1 MTNDPTNDCAV
12 VFVCDQSHVRFTL
25 FMIWQICHH
34 NPARKFDFVIYSPD
48 EIVLPDWAAPWGVQ
62 TYRAKPL
69 VDVPK
74 RALFNGMEIPL
85 YRFGVARDLGARY
98 RRILYMDTDM
108 MVEGGDFN
116 RLFEMDLQGLPI
128 AGALDVLFIRNA
140 RFWADEYKR
149 VGLSARPFMNA
160 GLQLIDVQAYLDQE
174 VERLAWTA
182 IRETPHAIVNSDQSA
197 LNLALKGRFAELS
210 PKWNWQENGRLP
222 LVTLRYPVFVR
233 HFIARQKLNRDS
245 SGRTDARFNLA
256 YREFFA
262 RHDPDFL
269 AQIAHPCDPSP
280 MSFRDAAGL
289 VWRHLRHAEMCRTI
303 LGRHPDPYK
312 PRIPEMRR

>member
-1 MTNDPTNDCAV
+1 MIDEPTNDCAV
-12 VFVCDQSHVRFTL
+12 AFVCDQGHVRFAL

-48 EIVLPDWAAPWGVQ
+48 EIVLPDWAAPWRVRIF
-62 TYRAKPL
+62 RAKPL

-74 RALFNGMEIPL
+74 SALFNGMAIPL
-85 YRFGVARDLGARY
+85 YRFGLTRDLGAQY

-108 MVEGGDFN
+108 IVEGGDFN
-116 RLFEMDLQGLPI
+116 RLFEMDLQGMPV
-128 AGALDVLFIRNA
+128 AGALDVLFIRKG
-140 RFWADEYKR
+140 RFWADEYRR

-160 GLQLIDVQAYLDQE
+160 GLQLIDVQAYKQQE
-174 VERLAWTA
+174 IERLAWTA

-233 HFIARQKLNRDS
+233 HFIANQKPDRDT
-245 SGRTDARFNLA
+245 SGQIDVRFNLA

-269 AQIAHPCDPSP
+269 VQMADPCDPSP
-280 MSFRDAAGL
+280 MSLRDVGRMAL
-289 VWRHLRHAEMCRTI
+289 RHLFKADMCRSI
-303 LGRHPDPYK
+303 LARHPDPYI
-312 PRIPEMRR
+312 PRIPAIKR